1 MDSVRGSVRL
11 DTEQAGV
18 DAFRDG
24 WEAQIGDGFTLPA
37 FNHEATAGAV
47 VRGLASRVG
56 DSVVTDFETATRVRV
71 DSAFPDTGE
80 LRLYVVH
87 RGAYILKRERDSIAV
102 DAGQFLLG
110 RSTGVTGYE
119 VAAGTSA
126 QVIGLPAEALGLF
139 ADGTQATGPA
149 AAAEVQLLLAHT
161 RVVHAT
167 LGDLSD
173 GGVQAGRN
181 ALVELVR
188 GVLHGYV
195 DGTEPGPL
203 VHAAGNLADQLL
215 TDPDLT
221 PALLARHLKVSLRT
235 LHRAFASTGEPVA
248 AYIRR
253 RRLEQARRALLS
265 PSRPTVSEVAAH
277 WQFADSSHF
286 IRMFR
291 RQYGRTPAQ
300 YARDHQVSPGTS
312 TADRRASTSG

>member
-11 DTEQAGV
+11 DTERFGV
-18 DAFRDG
+18 DAFREG
-24 WEAQIGDGFTLPA
+24 WEAQVGDGFTLPA
-37 FNHEATAGAV
+37 FHHEATAGAV

-56 DSVVTDFETATRVRV
+56 DSVITDFETATRVRV
-71 DSAFPDTGE
+71 DSAFPDIGE
-80 LRLYVVH
+80 LRLYVVR
-87 RGAYILKRERDSIAV
+87 RGAYILRRERDTIAV
-102 DAGQFLLG
+102 DAGQFLLS
-110 RSTGVTGYE
+110 RSTGITGYE
-119 VAAGTSA
+119 VAAGTTA

-149 AAAEVQLLLAHT
+149 AAAEVHLLLAHT
-161 RVVHAT
+161 SAVHAT

-173 GGVQAGRN
+173 GGVHASRN

-188 GVLHGYV
+188 GVLHGYL
-195 DGTEPGPL
+195 DGTEPGLATPL
-203 VHAAGNLADQLL
+203 VRAAGNLADQLL

-265 PSRPTVSEVAAH
+265 PSHPTVSEIAAH

-291 RQYGRTPAQ
+291 RYYGQTPAQ
-300 YARDHQVSPGTS
+300 FARDHHH
-312 TADRRASTSG
+312 

>member
-1 MDSVRGSVRL
+1 MNPVRGSVRL
-11 DTEQAGV
+11 DTERLGV

-24 WEAQIGDGFTLPA
+24 WKAQIGDGLPA
-37 FNHEATAGAV
+37 FSHEAAAGVV
-47 VRGLASRVG
+47 VRGFASRAG
-56 DSVVTDFETATRVRV
+56 DSAITDFETATRVRV
-71 DSAFPDTGE
+71 DSAFPDIGE

-87 RGAYILKRERDSIAV
+87 RGAYTLRRERDTMTV
-102 DAGQFLLG
+102 DAGQFLLS
-110 RSTGVTGYE
+110 RSIGLTGYD

-126 QVIGLPAEALGLF
+126 QVIGLPAETLGVF
-139 ADGTQATGPA
+139 ADGMQATGPV
-149 AAAEVQLLLAHT
+149 AAAEVRMLLAHT
-161 RVVHAT
+161 SLVQAT

-173 GGVQAGRN
+173 GGVRASRN

-195 DGTEPGPL
+195 DDTEPGLAGPL
-203 VHAAGNLADQLL
+203 VLAAGSLADQML

-265 PSRPTVSEVAAH
+265 PSHPTVSEIAAR

-291 RQYGRTPAQ
+291 RYYGQTPAQ
-300 YARDHQVSPGTS
+300 FARDHHH
-312 TADRRASTSG
+312 